1 MRLPT
6 FSAVFLACALAAPA
20 ASISWQPWSDAAFDQ
35 ARRENKFVL
44 LDLEAVW
51 CHWCHLMDETTYRDS
66 AVVALIRSKY
76 IAVRVDQDSRPDIS
90 NRYEGYG
97 WPATVV
103 FGPRGEEIVKRQGYL
118 EPKQMA
124 NLLRAIVKDPSPGPS
139 VQPEDKLAFGASPQ
153 LTPDLREDLKRR
165 FFASYDSQHG
175 GWGTDQKY
183 LDWNSVEYA
192 MLLARAGDA
201 RAEHMARET
210 LRQERKLIDPAW
222 GGVYQ
227 YSVGGDWDQPHF
239 EKIMAFQA
247 EDLRIYAM
255 AYKQWKDPA
264 DRDSA
269 LAIARYLRDF
279 LTSPEG
285 AFYTSQNA
293 DLIDG
298 KHSAEYFAL
307 NDSARR
313 KQGIP
318 RIDQHRYAR
327 ENGWAIRALAAL
339 YTATGDRQHLD
350 AAIRSANWAIA
361 NRAIAGGGFRHDEA
375 DRAEVDQAGPYLGD
389 TLAMGRG
396 FLALYDATR
405 DRHWLERA
413 EAAARFIDANFR
425 GGQAGYVTAKTV
437 AGARYPPQPERE
449 ENAMLVRFAS
459 ALCRSAGNRA
469 YKEIED
475 LAMRYLAEPSIAR
488 MAPAATVLLADEEM
502 RAPASGR

>member
-1 MRLPT
+1 MRLSYL
-6 FSAVFLACALAAPA
+6 SAAFLACALAAPA
-20 ASISWQPWSDAAFDQ
+20 ASISWQPWSDAALEQ

-51 CHWCHLMDETTYRDS
+51 CHWCHVMDETTYRDP
-66 AVVALIRSKY
+66 AVVALVRSKY

-90 NRYEGYG
+90 NRYEDYG

-103 FGPRGEEIVKRQGYL
+103 FGPKGEEIVKRQGYL
-118 EPKQMA
+118 EPRQMA

-139 VQPEDKLAFGASPQ
+139 VQPERTLAFGGPPQ
-153 LTPDLREDLKRR
+153 LTPELREGLKSR

-183 LDWNSVEYA
+183 LDWNCVEYA

-201 RAEHMARET
+201 KAEHMARET
-210 LRQERKLIDPAW
+210 LRQEKKLIDPAW

-255 AYKQWKDPA
+255 AYRQWKDPA
-264 DRDSA
+264 YRDSA
-269 LAIARYLRDF
+269 LAIAKYLRDF

-307 NDSARR
+307 NDAARR

-327 ENGWAIRALAAL
+327 ENGWAIRAFATL

-350 AAIRSANWAIA
+350 AAVRSANWAIA
-361 NRAIAGGGFRHDEA
+361 NRASAGGGFRHDEK
-375 DRAEVDQAGPYLGD
+375 DPAGPYLGD

-405 DRHWLERA
+405 DRQWLERA

-425 GGQAGYVTAKTV
+425 GVQAGYVTAKER
-437 AGARYPPQPERE
+437 AGSAYPPQPERE
-449 ENAMLVRFAS
+449 ENAMLARFAAELS
-459 ALCRSAGNRA
+459 RSAGNRA

-475 LAMRYLAEPSIAR
+475 LAMRYLAEPSVAR
-488 MAPAATVLLADEEM
+488 MAPVATVLLADEET
-502 RAPASGR
+502 RAPANGR